1 MPDRGIQPSTL
12 KWQADLKMNK
22 EPALTCPKC
31 GRAFMTPQAA
41 TRHLINYHGV
51 DRDCIAIHEKQGPVD
66 VAGTF
71 KEIVR
76 TAKKQF
82 GVDVGKGRF
91 GR

>member
-1 MPDRGIQPSTL
+1 MPDRGFQPSTL
-12 KWQADLKMNK
+12 KFQADLKIDK

-51 DRDCIAIHEKQGPVD
+51 DLDCIAIHEKRGPVD
-66 VAGTF
+66 VIGSLKKHTQ
-71 KEIVR
+71 
-76 TAKKQF
+76 TATKHF
-82 GVDVGKGRF
+82 GVNVGKGRH

>member
-12 KWQADLKMNK
+12 KFQADLKGNK
-22 EPALTCPKC
+22 DPALTCPKC

-51 DRDCIAIHEKQGPVD
+51 DLDSIAIHEPFTPVD
-66 VAGTF
+66 VIGSF
-71 KEIVR
+71 KNIERI
-76 TAKKQF
+76 AKKQF
-82 GVDVGKGRF
+82 GANVGKGRW